1 MSWYKMKRMN
11 FHIPWPLIIGSLK
24 AENDKIEAQ
33 TLSEWVESSEMNR
46 LIYEEIMADE
56 KLKVW
61 LSTEKWDENDQHW
74 NRVLS
79 RIEPKLR
86 MITMKRKSFM
96 TLVAVA
102 ASLVVLLGAGF
113 YFMYLKYN
121 ALNDLPLISYTTVH
135 SPRGQRT
142 QITLPDSTKV
152 WLNGGSTLQYA
163 TDYNKTERKVITE
176 GEAFFEVKKDAEKP
190 FFVLANE
197 IKVKV
202 YGTSF
207 NVKAFPDENKIE
219 TTLVSGS
226 LSVVSVAADGSEG
239 QEILL
244 SPNEKCIYERN
255 AKVLS
260 RQNDQTQPSA
270 KKATTTNELAHVKI
284 ARNINTE
291 AEKHWKDGKL
301 IFRNE
306 PFSDLAIKLER
317 WFDVK
322 IHFEDEKIRGYKFT
336 GVFEKETINQAM
348 EALKLSSQQSYRY
361 EIVFRDI
368 YLKTK

>member
-1 MSWYKMKRMN
+1 MN

-24 AENDKIEAQ
+24 AENDTTEAQ
-33 TLSEWVESSEMNR
+33 TLSEWIEHSEVNR
-46 LIYEEIMADE
+46 FIYEEIIADE
-56 KLKVW
+56 QLKDW
-61 LSTEKWDENDQHW
+61 LTTEKWHENDQHW
-74 NRVLS
+74 NRVLT

-96 TLVAVA
+96 TLAAAA
-102 ASLVVLLGAGF
+102 ASLVLLLGTGF
-113 YFMYLKYN
+113 YFMYLKYER
-121 ALNDLPLISYTTVH
+121 LNNVSLIGYTTVH

-142 QITLPDSTKV
+142 QITLPDTTKV

-163 TDYNKTERKVITE
+163 TDYNTAERKVITE
-176 GEAFFEVKKDAEKP
+176 GEAFFEVKKNAEKP

-244 SPNEKCIYERN
+244 LPNEKCIYERK

-260 RQNDQTQPSA
+260 RQNDQTQPSV
-270 KKATTTNELAHVKI
+270 KKDTPTHVLTHVKI

-301 IFRNE
+301 IFRDE

-317 WFDVK
+317 WFDVS
-322 IHFEDEKIRGYKFT
+322 IHFEDEKIRAYKFT

-348 EALKLSSQQSYRY
+348 EALKLSSQQSYSY